1 MDLTEKK
8 MNTRDLGSKKLEA
21 LFFLSSKQDEQLGVL
36 AANMMMG
43 ISNRHATIINY
54 MEIWWARMIKHWD
67 LRQNMMNSWDLT
79 EMQPANNGF

>member
-21 LFFLSSKQDEQLGVL
+21 LGFLSSEQDEQLGFL

-43 ISNRHATIINY
+43 ISNKNATIINY
-54 MEIWWARMIKHWD
+54 MEIWRARMIKHWD
-67 LRQNMMNSWDLT
+67 LRQKHDEQL
-79 EMQPANNGF
+79 GFDWGATS